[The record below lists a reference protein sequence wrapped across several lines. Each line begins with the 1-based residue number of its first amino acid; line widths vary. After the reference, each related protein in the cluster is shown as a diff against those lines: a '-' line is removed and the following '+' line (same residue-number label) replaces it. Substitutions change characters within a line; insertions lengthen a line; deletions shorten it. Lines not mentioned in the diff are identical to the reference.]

1 MINFPEFQNMW
12 TFVISSADYTK
23 SSNKMTVYFLNKGVA
38 VIASI
43 FRLWMTQDF
52 VQNKIYLKLKAWKS
66 YNVVCPFF
74 VFLYKEIGA

>member
-1 MINFPEFQNMW
+1 MINFPEFQNMG

-38 VIASI
+38 VIAST
-43 FRLWMTQDF
+43 FRLWMTHDF